1 MPLPILD
8 ELQWRGLIADMAN
21 RDELVKLLAPGAKP
35 ATVYAGFDPTADSL
49 HLGTLIPLF
58 ILRRFQV
65 AGHRVIAV
73 AGGATGMIGDPSG
86 KSSERTLLSAETLD
100 ANIAGIQGQLA
111 RLLDFESKTNSA
123 LLVNN
128 ADWTRGVGILDFLR
142 DIGKHFSVNAMM
154 AKDSVKSRME
164 TGISFTEFSYSLL
177 QAFDFLHLYEKHGCL
192 VQAGGADQW
201 GNITAGID
209 LIRRKHDAVAC
220 GLTTPLLTKSD
231 GTKFGK
237 TEGGA
242 VWLSPEK
249 TSVYKFYQFLIQVED
264 AQVIQLLKYFTFLPV
279 EDIDALAAQHAA
291 TPERRDAHRKLALEL
306 TQLVHG
312 ESATADAIRAS
323 EILFGGSLEGITEKQ
338 FDMIAAEVPNV
349 TVPTKSDLGMLDL
362 FVKTGLCGSKGQARR
377 DLQAGGLY
385 LNDHRLV
392 ETSANVPMLF
402 DKFLLLRKGKR
413 NYALVSFEPQTVVL
427 SSKNAASESATEE
440 GSEEYIETEG
450 TQDVETST

>member
-21 RDELVKLLAPGAKP
+21 RDELVNLLAPGAKP

-111 RLLDFESKTNSA
+111 RLLDFESKTNPA

-338 FDMIAAEVPNV
+338 FNEVIAEVPNSTEPMSV
-349 TVPTKSDLGMLDL
+349 LGQPAGALVEMLVAAKL
-362 FVKTGLCGSKGQARR
+362 SPSKGQARK
-377 DLQAGGLY
+377 DIELGGVY
-385 LNDHRLV
+385 LNNVRATDAKLV
-392 ETSANVPMLF
+392 VGAEHLLF
-402 DKFLLLRKGKR
+402 SKFLLLRKGKR
-413 NYALVSFEPQTVVL
+413 NYALVRFE
-427 SSKNAASESATEE
+427 
-440 GSEEYIETEG
+440 G
-450 TQDVETST
+450 